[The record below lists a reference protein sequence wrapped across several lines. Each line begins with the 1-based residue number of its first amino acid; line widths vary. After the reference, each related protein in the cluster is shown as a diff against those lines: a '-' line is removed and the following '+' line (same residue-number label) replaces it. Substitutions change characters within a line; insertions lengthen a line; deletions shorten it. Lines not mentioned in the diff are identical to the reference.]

1 MVGSLG
7 CFAELVLNLTP
18 VSFAVPTTLTS
29 GSIKKAV
36 SLSAPPRTWDRGC
49 SGAGECHGK

>member
-7 CFAELVLNLTP
+7 CFAKLVLNLTP
-18 VSFAVPTTLTS
+18 VGFAVPTTLTS

-36 SLSAPPRTWDRGC
+36 SLSAPPGTWDRGC